1 MFDISGQL
9 ICMGASRTYVVNSG
23 SLITEFVGASI
34 IGIPSVESTQ
44 VKLQEQL
51 VPMISIWVSWAMTP
65 MFTTLKRR
73 KPHRIGSLICR
84 TIKIASQNQNI
95 LGGKSVQ
102 QGKKVMPYLLPKV
115 HVRRNACVLINVDQ
129 IDATIVSMNA

>member
-9 ICMGASRTYVVNSG
+9 ICMGTSRTYVVNSG

-84 TIKIASQNQNI
+84 TIEITSQNQNI

-115 HVRRNACVLINVDQ
+115 HVGGNACVLINIDQ
-129 IDATIVSMNA
+129 INASILSMDT

>member
-9 ICMGASRTYVVNSG
+9 ICMGTSRTYVVNSG

-84 TIKIASQNQNI
+84 TIKIGLQSRLEI
-95 LGGKSVQ
+95 IHKS
-102 QGKKVMPYLLPKV
+102 P
-115 HVRRNACVLINVDQ
+115 ACFEDEPEC
-129 IDATIVSMNA
+129 TIMYFFETQSRVNGQCVS